1 MGLAIPIVNRRL
13 PRPVDDAKVSDHP
26 PSSPSSPR
34 PGARSGALRG
44 RLKNLLAR
52 ARRRGGDVGD
62 DALLEEL
69 IEERLDAGP
78 PSNPQERLMLAN
90 ILHLEDTRV
99 EDVMVP
105 RADIIAIEISTGL
118 EEVLAICRDAGHSRY
133 PVYRESLDDVLG
145 MVHIKDLLRFWGT
158 AERFTLA
165 SVMRKALFVPPSMP
179 ILDLLSQMRATR
191 HHMALVV
198 DEYGGIDGLATIE
211 DLVEEIVG
219 EIEDEHDVEEGPNLI
234 ERPDGTLEANARM
247 PIEELEERLGCELR
261 GEIEEENV
269 DTLAGLVFALVG
281 RVPQRGELI
290 THPSGIEFEVLD
302 ADPRRLRRL
311 KVRVQPRPD
320 AGEARVQG

>member
-1 MGLAIPIVNRRL
+1 M
-13 PRPVDDAKVSDHP
+13 
-26 PSSPSSPR
+26 
-34 PGARSGALRG
+34 
-44 RLKNLLAR
+44 AR
-52 ARRRGGDVGD
+52 ARRRGGGD
-62 DALLEEL
+62 LENDALLEEL

-90 ILHLEDTRV
+90 ILHLEDARV

-105 RADIIAIEISTGL
+105 RVDIIAIEISTGL
-118 EEVLAICRDAGHSRY
+118 EDVLAICREAGHSRY

-158 AERFTLA
+158 TERFTLA

-179 ILDLLSQMRATR
+179 ILDLLMQMRTTR

-247 PIEELEERLGCELR
+247 PIEELEERLGRELR
-261 GEIEEENV
+261 TEIEEEDI

-281 RVPQRGELI
+281 RVPQRGERIL
-290 THPSGIEFEVLD
+290 HPSGVEFEVLD

-311 KVRVQPRPD
+311 KVRVPPRPD
-320 AGEARVQG
+320 GGEA

>member
-1 MGLAIPIVNRRL
+1 M
-13 PRPVDDAKVSDHP
+13 
-26 PSSPSSPR
+26 
-34 PGARSGALRG
+34 
-44 RLKNLLAR
+44 AR
-52 ARRRGGDVGD
+52 ARRRGGGD
-62 DALLEEL
+62 LENDALLEEL

-90 ILHLEDTRV
+90 ILHLEDARV

-105 RADIIAIEISTGL
+105 RVDIIAIEISTGL
-118 EEVLAICRDAGHSRY
+118 DDVLAICREAGHSRF

-158 AERFTLA
+158 TERFTLA

-179 ILDLLSQMRATR
+179 ILDLLMQMRTTR

-219 EIEDEHDVEEGPNLI
+219 EIEDEHDVEEGPSLI

-261 GEIEEENV
+261 TEMEGEDI

-281 RVPQRGELI
+281 RVPQRGERIL
-290 THPSGIEFEVLD
+290 HPSGVEFEVLD
-302 ADPRRLRRL
+302 ADPHRLRRL
-311 KVRVQPRPD
+311 KVRVPPRPD
-320 AGEARVQG
+320 GGDA